1 MNDSPPSSVRSP
13 NGLSLREFYASESA
27 RISDAFQRNGDGLA
41 AISARAV
48 LLDEVIGRLFRQRL
62 AKGGSASQGF
72 CIAAIGG
79 YGRRALFPHSD
90 VDLLLL
96 CENARIERQLRLFF
110 SSISQTLWDLPVH
123 LSPAVR
129 TMDECGRFDRDNA
142 EFTFSLLDCR
152 PVAGDAELFR
162 RLHDQVI
169 PKMVARDQREL
180 LRTLYRLVEQRHAK
194 NGDTIFC
201 LEPNIKESPGALRDY
216 VVARSLALIG
226 WMGEHRA
233 WKEPESLWPGE
244 LREQCARA
252 FDFLAAVR
260 CFLHYERG
268 RDDNSMPYELQDEAA
283 ARGIGLAGIQSASP
297 ADWMRHYFR
306 NSRSIYRLV
315 SLLLEEGVPARSS
328 LYATFEDRRSRLS
341 NVDFSVVREQIFLR
355 NPPDLADRGFLLRP
369 FEFMARHGLSLS
381 GEAQRQIEHR
391 VANSPEPLLL
401 SGELWP
407 TFRQI
412 LVLPHAARALR
423 AMHAAGLL
431 VALLPEFK
439 VIDALVIRDFYH
451 RYTVDEHSFMT
462 VQSLHALRHSPDEGE
477 RAYGEIL
484 DELEQPELLYLA
496 LLLHDVGK
504 GMPEPK
510 HVVGSLQA
518 ADRVLA
524 RLALPAVQAETVRF
538 LIASHL
544 EMSRTLQRRDIF
556 NPEEIRDFAR
566 KVGAPERL
574 KMLCLFTYADI
585 RSVNPEALTPWKSEM
600 LWQLYAGTA
609 NYLDRAVDEDR
620 FHAVGEGH
628 DLLDAVAKILPP
640 TVAESEVAAFL
651 EGFPERYFA
660 SHSPEE
666 IAAHFRMSE
675 RLEQEPFQI
684 ELAQD
689 RDRFV
694 LTLLAKDRPRLLA
707 TVVGTLYGWG
717 MSIVKADA
725 FAGRAGIVL
734 DTFHFVDMF
743 RTIELNPSERE
754 RFTWSLGQT
763 LSGEESLDAVLA
775 RRPPSAQAT
784 SPKIHIPMQVRFNDA
799 CSSVSTVLEI
809 VAADRPGLLYQIST
823 MLSDLGCNIEV
834 ALIDT
839 EGPKAIDVFYLT
851 RLGSKLDAASEKRIE
866 ETLRDGIG

>member
-1 MNDSPPSSVRSP
+1 MNDSPPSSPHSL
-13 NGLSLREFYASESA
+13 NGSSLREFYASQSA
-27 RISDAFQRNGDGLA
+27 AICSTFQRNGDGLA
-41 AISARAV
+41 AISARAA
-48 LLDEVIGRLFRQRL
+48 LLDEVLGRLLRNLVAQD
-62 AKGGSASQGF
+62 ASAARGF

-79 YGRRALFPHSD
+79 YGRCALFPHSD

-96 CENARIERQLRLFF
+96 CENARVERQLRPFI
-110 SSISQTLWDLPVH
+110 SAISQTLWDLPVR

-129 TMDECGRFDRDNA
+129 TIDECGRFDRDNT
-142 EFTFSLLDCR
+142 EFTISLLDCR

-169 PKMVARDQREL
+169 PKMVAREQREL
-180 LRTLYRLVEQRHAK
+180 LRMLYQLVQQRHAK

-201 LEPNIKESPGALRDY
+201 LEPNIKEAPGGLRDY
-216 VVARSLALIG
+216 AVARSLALIG

-233 WKEPESLWPGE
+233 WTEPGSLWPGE
-244 LREQCARA
+244 LREQCVEA
-252 FDFLAAVR
+252 FGFLAAAR
-260 CFLHYERG
+260 CFLHFQRD

-283 ARGIGLAGIQSASP
+283 ARGIGFAGMQPVSP

-306 NSRSIYRLV
+306 NSRSIDRLV
-315 SLLLEEGVPARSS
+315 HLLVEGDLPARSS

-355 NPPDLADRGFLLRP
+355 NPAALADPGFLLRP
-369 FEFMARHGLSLS
+369 FEFMARHGPGLS
-381 GEAQRQIEHR
+381 GEAQRQIERR
-391 VANSPEPLLL
+391 VADSPESLLL
-401 SGELWP
+401 SAQLWP
-407 TFRQI
+407 LFRQI

-462 VQSLHALRHSPDEGE
+462 VESLHRLRHSSDDGE
-477 RAYGEIL
+477 HAYGEIL
-484 DELEQPELLYLA
+484 DELEQPELLFLA

-504 GMPEPK
+504 GMSDPN
-510 HVVGSLQA
+510 HVTGSLQA

-524 RLALPAVQAETVRF
+524 RLSLPSVQSETVRF

-544 EMSRTLQRRDIF
+544 EMSRTLLRRDIF
-556 NPEEIRDFAR
+556 NPEEIRGFAR

-609 NYLDRAVDEDR
+609 NYLNRAVDEAR
-620 FHAVGEGH
+620 FHAAGEGQN
-628 DLLDAVAKILPP
+628 LLDAVAKLLPSG
-640 TVAESEVAAFL
+640 VAKSEIAGFL
-651 EGFPERYFA
+651 EGFPERYLA

-666 IAAHFRMSE
+666 VAAHFLMSE
-675 RLEQEPFQI
+675 KLAEEPFQI
-684 ELAQD
+684 DLAQE

-734 DTFHFVDMF
+734 DTFHFVDLF

-754 RFTWSLGQT
+754 RFIWSLGET
-763 LSGEESLDAVLA
+763 LSGEQSLDAVLA
-775 RRPPSAQAT
+775 RRPPGAQVAV
-784 SPKIHIPMQVRFNDA
+784 PKIPIPMQVRFDDA

-809 VAADRPGLLYQIST
+809 VAADRPGLLYQISS

-851 RLGSKLDAASEKRIE
+851 RLGDKLDIASEKRIE
-866 ETLRDGIG
+866 ETLRGHIG